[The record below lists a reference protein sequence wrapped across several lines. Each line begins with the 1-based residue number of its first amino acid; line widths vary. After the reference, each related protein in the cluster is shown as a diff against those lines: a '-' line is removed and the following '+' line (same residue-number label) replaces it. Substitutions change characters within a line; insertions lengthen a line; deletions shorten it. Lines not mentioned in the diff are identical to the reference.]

1 MDRLFHFVSWNVIP
15 NGYPGEA
22 TALSKL
28 SGFKAKVPAG
38 MIQNLTG
45 FKVFPLLDSR
55 SVSDLINHYTISN

>member
-45 FKVFPLLDSR
+45 F
-55 SVSDLINHYTISN
+55 